1 MILECDAIENPERNE
16 AANMSDDPTPAE
28 NNDDSSDEFSPERHT
43 QEIRHSQVSARVPE
57 GVSRGVFSTGAV
69 VLQGGHEFILDFL
82 LRISTPQQVVARV
95 VLPIG
100 VVPQMIRALRDNL
113 NNYEKRFGTPTIPT
127 PLPPQVT
134 GSGESINVGTGLEA
148 PASSD
153 EPTPPVSDAISGA
166 SASGMGAVGETMTPE
181 SDAVYNSNPETV
193 NKPADTGQKPP
204 SAEELYDELKLPDEM
219 LSGDYANAVRIG
231 HSATEFSFDFIT
243 TFFPRSCVS
252 ARVHMAAPNIPRL
265 LDSLTHS
272 FEQFQ
277 RKVAQQQKRQPPQ
290 QGDQPGNL

>member
-1 MILECDAIENPERNE
+1 
-16 AANMSDDPTPAE
+16 MSDEPTPAE
-28 NNDDSSDEFSPERHT
+28 NNDDFENSNQERHT

-57 GVSRGVFSTGAV
+57 GVAIGVFSTGAV

-82 LRISTPQQVVARV
+82 LRISTPQQVAARV

-113 NNYEKRFGTPTIPT
+113 NNYEKRFGTPVVPT
-127 PLPPQVT
+127 PIPQQVS
-134 GSGESINVGTGLEA
+134 GSADAINVGPGLEVEPSEA
-148 PASSD
+148 
-153 EPTPPVSDAISGA
+153 PTPSVSSVPADVNTGA
-166 SASGMGAVGETMTPE
+166 SGEQQVEKSEAEPEDKPQPEAVT
-181 SDAVYNSNPETV
+181 
-193 NKPADTGQKPP
+193 KPAEAGQKPP
-204 SAEELYDELKLPDEM
+204 SAEDLYDELKLPDEM
-219 LSGDYANAVRIG
+219 LSGVYANAVRIG

-277 RKVAQQQKRQPPQ
+277 RKVAQQQRRQQPPE
-290 QGDQPGNL
+290 GDQPGNL

>member
-1 MILECDAIENPERNE
+1 
-16 AANMSDDPTPAE
+16 MSDEPIPEE
-28 NNDDSSDEFSPERHT
+28 NNDEFNQERHT

-95 VLPIG
+95 VLPLG
-100 VVPQMIRALRDNL
+100 VVPQMIRALKDNL
-113 NNYEKRFGTPTIPT
+113 TNYEKRFGVPTIPT
-127 PLPPQVT
+127 PIPPQVT
-134 GSGESINVGTGLEA
+134 GSAESINVGTGLEVA
-148 PASSD
+148 ASD
-153 EPTPPVSDAISGA
+153 EPTPPVSDVISGV
-166 SASGMGAVGETMTPE
+166 SAGGTGAVGETMTPE
-181 SDAVYNSNPETV
+181 SESEQKSEPKTV
-193 NKPADTGQKPP
+193 IKPAETGQKPP

-219 LSGDYANAVRIG
+219 LCGNYANAVRIG

>member
-1 MILECDAIENPERNE
+1 
-16 AANMSDDPTPAE
+16 MSDEPVPAGNE
-28 NNDDSSDEFSPERHT
+28 DEHSEESNQERHT

-69 VLQGGHEFILDFL
+69 VLQGGHEFIIDFL
-82 LRISTPQQVVARV
+82 LRISTPQQVAARV
-95 VLPIG
+95 VLPLG

-113 NNYEKRFGTPTIPT
+113 NNYETRFGTPVLPT
-127 PLPPQVT
+127 PVTPQVSNPT
-134 GSGESINVGTGLEA
+134 GAINVGPGFEVTPSE
-148 PASSD
+148 
-153 EPTPPVSDAISGA
+153 EPTPPVASVTPEINAGASGA
-166 SASGMGAVGETMTPE
+166 AVDPE
-181 SDAVYNSNPETV
+181 AESE
-193 NKPADTGQKPP
+193 NKPQAQPVTQQTQAGQKPP
-204 SAEELYDELKLPDEM
+204 SAEDLYDELKLPDEM
-219 LSGDYANAVRIG
+219 LSGVYANAVRIG

-277 RKVAQQQKRQPPQ
+277 RKVAQQQRRQQPPED
-290 QGDQPGNL
+290 DQPGNL

>member
-1 MILECDAIENPERNE
+1 
-16 AANMSDDPTPAE
+16 MSDNPTPAD
-28 NNDDSSDEFSPERHT
+28 NNDDSSEFNPERHT

-113 NNYEKRFGTPTIPT
+113 TNYENRFGTPVIPT
-127 PLPPQVT
+127 PLPPAVT
-134 GSGESINVGTGLEA
+134 GSSESINVGAGIETPETEQ
-148 PASSD
+148 SVS
-153 EPTPPVSDAISGA
+153 PTADSVSGA
-166 SASGMGAVGETMTPE
+166 AAGGAGVVGETRTPE
-181 SDAVYNSNPETV
+181 SGNEETSETKISPV
-193 NKPADTGQKPP
+193 QSAQKPP

-219 LSGDYANAVRIG
+219 LSGTYANAVRIG

-252 ARVHMAAPNIPRL
+252 ARVHLAAPNIPRL

-290 QGDQPGNL
+290 QDDLPD

>member
-1 MILECDAIENPERNE
+1 
-16 AANMSDDPTPAE
+16 MSDDFAAE
-28 NNDDSSDEFSPERHT
+28 NNDGGSEENHQERHT

-57 GVSRGVFSTGAV
+57 HVSRGVFSTGAV

-113 NNYEKRFGTPTIPT
+113 TNYENRFGTPTMPT

-134 GSGESINVGTGLEA
+134 SHAESINVGPGMEA
-148 PASSD
+148 PASE
-153 EPTPPVSDAISGA
+153 EPTASVNDVVGGA
-166 SASGMGAVGETMTPE
+166 AAGGAGPVGETSTPSQEPAGTAPPANQETSQPPAE
-181 SDAVYNSNPETV
+181 SA
-193 NKPADTGQKPP
+193 QKPP

-277 RKVAQQQKRQPPQ
+277 RKVAQQQKRQQPP
-290 QGDQPGNL
+290 QGDQPEN

>member
-1 MILECDAIENPERNE
+1 
-16 AANMSDDPTPAE
+16 MSDDPTPAE
-28 NNDDSSDEFSPERHT
+28 NSGEFSHERHT

-82 LRISTPQQVVARV
+82 LRISVPQQVVARV
-95 VLPIG
+95 VLPLG

-113 NNYEKRFGTPTIPT
+113 TNYENRFGVPTIPT
-127 PLPPQVT
+127 PISPQVT
-134 GSGESINVGTGLEA
+134 GSAESINVGTGLEL
-148 PASSD
+148 STSNQ
-153 EPTPPVSDAISGA
+153 PTPPVSDVISGVA
-166 SASGMGAVGETMTPE
+166 AGGTGAVGETTTPE
-181 SDAVYNSNPETV
+181 PGSNENSEKPKTVVNPSE
-193 NKPADTGQKPP
+193 KAQKPP
-204 SAEELYDELKLPDEM
+204 SPEDLYDELKLPDEM
-219 LSGDYANAVRIG
+219 LSGTYANAVRIG

-272 FEQFQ
+272 YEQFQ

-290 QGDQPGNL
+290 QGDQPGNN

>member
-1 MILECDAIENPERNE
+1 
-16 AANMSDDPTPAE
+16 MSDEPTPAE
-28 NNDDSSDEFSPERHT
+28 NNDESSGEFNPERHT

-57 GVSRGVFSTGAV
+57 GVSKGVFSTGAV

-113 NNYEKRFGTPTIPT
+113 NNYEKRFGFPVMPA

-134 GSGESINVGTGLEA
+134 GSSDAINVGAGLEA
-148 PASSD
+148 PSS
-153 EPTPPVSDAISGA
+153 ETPAPPVSEAPSGTSAGGTGAI
-166 SASGMGAVGETMTPE
+166 GETVTSEAESAQSPE
-181 SDAVYNSNPETV
+181 DPQAVEKPQAIEKPPE
-193 NKPADTGQKPP
+193 AAQKPP

-219 LSGDYANAVRIG
+219 LSGVYANAVRIG

-252 ARVHMAAPNIPRL
+252 ARVHLAAPNIPRL

-277 RKVAQQQKRQPPQ
+277 RKVAQQQKRQPPAA
-290 QGDQPGNL
+290 GDQPGEL

>member
-1 MILECDAIENPERNE
+1 MSDESTPEENNEEFNPEH
-16 AANMSDDPTPAE
+16 
-28 NNDDSSDEFSPERHT
+28 HT
-43 QEIRHSQVSARVPE
+43 QEIRHAQVSARVPE

-100 VVPQMIRALRDNL
+100 VIPQMIRALRDNL

-127 PLPPQVT
+127 PLPPPIT
-134 GSGESINVGTGLEA
+134 GSSDAINVGAGLDTPETEQPAA
-148 PASSD
+148 PVAGAAS
-153 EPTPPVSDAISGA
+153 ET
-166 SASGMGAVGETMTPE
+166 SAGGTGAVGETVTPE
-181 SDAVYNSNPETV
+181 AETEPPAQSEV
-193 NKPADTGQKPP
+193 VSKPAENAQKPP

-219 LSGDYANAVRIG
+219 LSGVYANAVRIG

-252 ARVHMAAPNIPRL
+252 ARVHLAAPNIPRL

-290 QGDQPGNL
+290 QGDQPGEL

>member
-1 MILECDAIENPERNE
+1 
-16 AANMSDDPTPAE
+16 MSDNPTPAG
-28 NNDDSSDEFSPERHT
+28 NNEDSPEFNPERHT

-113 NNYEKRFGTPTIPT
+113 TNYENRFGTPIIPT
-127 PLPPQVT
+127 PLPPAVT
-134 GSGESINVGTGLEA
+134 GSSESINVGAGIDTPESEQS
-148 PASSD
+148 ASSVAD
-153 EPTPPVSDAISGA
+153 SVSGA
-166 SASGMGAVGETMTPE
+166 AAGGAGVVGETRTPE
-181 SDAVYNSNPETV
+181 PGNEETSKTSEASETKSSPV
-193 NKPADTGQKPP
+193 ESAQKPP

-219 LSGDYANAVRIG
+219 LCGAYANAVRIG

-252 ARVHMAAPNIPRL
+252 ARVHLAAPNIPRL

-290 QGDQPGNL
+290 QGDLPG

>member
-1 MILECDAIENPERNE
+1 
-16 AANMSDDPTPAE
+16 MSDEPTPAE
-28 NNDDSSDEFSPERHT
+28 NNDESSGDHNPERHT
-43 QEIRHSQVSARVPE
+43 QEVRHSQVSARVPE

-113 NNYEKRFGTPTIPT
+113 NNYENRFGFPTMPA
-127 PLPPQVT
+127 PLPPQAT
-134 GSGESINVGTGLEA
+134 GASDAINVGAGLDSPATETPAAPVTEA
-148 PASSD
+148 P
-153 EPTPPVSDAISGA
+153 
-166 SASGMGAVGETMTPE
+166 SATSAKGTGAVGETITPDAEGTPE
-181 SDAVYNSNPETV
+181 APEQPDPAE
-193 NKPADTGQKPP
+193 KPAEKPVENAQKPP

-219 LSGDYANAVRIG
+219 LSGVYANAVRIG

-252 ARVHMAAPNIPRL
+252 ARVHLAAPNIPRL

-277 RKVAQQQKRQPPQ
+277 RKVAQQQKRQSPPP
-290 QGDQPGNL
+290 GDQTGEI

>member
-1 MILECDAIENPERNE
+1 
-16 AANMSDDPTPAE
+16 MSDEPTPAE
-28 NNDDSSDEFSPERHT
+28 NDDEFNQERHT

-95 VLPIG
+95 VLPLG

-113 NNYEKRFGTPTIPT
+113 TNYENRFGTPTIPT
-127 PLPPQVT
+127 PIPPQVT
-134 GSGESINVGTGLEA
+134 GAAESINVGTGLEA
-148 PASSD
+148 ATTND
-153 EPTPPVSDAISGA
+153 PTPPVSDVISGV
-166 SASGMGAVGETMTPE
+166 SAGGTGAVGETMTPE
-181 SDAVYNSNPETV
+181 ANSDDKSEEPKTVVKSSET
-193 NKPADTGQKPP
+193 AQKPP
-204 SAEELYDELKLPDEM
+204 SAEDLYDELKLPDEM
-219 LSGDYANAVRIG
+219 LSGNYANAVRIG

>member
-1 MILECDAIENPERNE
+1 
-16 AANMSDDPTPAE
+16 MSDELTPAE
-28 NNDDSSDEFSPERHT
+28 NNDEFSPERHT

-95 VLPIG
+95 VLPLG

-134 GSGESINVGTGLEA
+134 GSADSINVGTGFEA
-148 PASSD
+148 PASN
-153 EPTPPVSDAISGA
+153 EPTPPVSDVISGA
-166 SASGMGAVGETMTPE
+166 SASGTGAVGETMTPE
-181 SDAVYNSNPETV
+181 SDAEYKPKPETV
-193 NKPADTGQKPP
+193 NKPAETGQKPP
-204 SAEELYDELKLPDEM
+204 SAEELYDELKLPDDM
-219 LSGDYANAVRIG
+219 LSGVYANAVRIG

-265 LDSLTHS
+265 LDSLSHS
-272 FEQFQ
+272 FDQFQ

>member
-1 MILECDAIENPERNE
+1 
-16 AANMSDDPTPAE
+16 MSDDFTPAE
-28 NNDDSSDEFSPERHT
+28 NNEGSSDENNQERHT

-134 GSGESINVGTGLEA
+134 SSAESINVGPGMEA
-148 PASSD
+148 PASE
-153 EPTPPVSDAISGA
+153 EPTPPVSDAVSGA
-166 SASGMGAVGETMTPE
+166 SASGTGAVGETMTPE
-181 SDAVYNSNPETV
+181 AETESSAEQQPNPAAV
-193 NKPADTGQKPP
+193 NKSTEAGQKPP

-290 QGDQPGNL
+290 QGDQRVIYNPVRNSELFLWFIR

>member
-1 MILECDAIENPERNE
+1 MSAKQVENPKRIET
-16 AANMSDDPTPAE
+16 ADMSDEPTPE
-28 NNDDSSDEFSPERHT
+28 DNNAEFSPERHT

-134 GSGESINVGTGLEA
+134 NSADSINVGTGIEA
-148 PASSD
+148 SASE
-153 EPTPPVSDAISGA
+153 EPTPPVSDVISGA
-166 SASGMGAVGETMTPE
+166 SASGTGAVGETMTPE
-181 SDAVYNSNPETV
+181 SDAASESDVENNSNPETV
-193 NKPADTGQKPP
+193 FKQSETGQKPP
-204 SAEELYDELKLPDEM
+204 SAEELYDDLKLPDEM

-277 RKVAQQQKRQPPQ
+277 RKMAQQQKRQPPQ

>member
-1 MILECDAIENPERNE
+1 
-16 AANMSDDPTPAE
+16 MSDESTPAG
-28 NNDDSSDEFSPERHT
+28 NNDESSGEFNPERHT

-113 NNYEKRFGTPTIPT
+113 TNYENRFGFPTMPA

-134 GSGESINVGTGLEA
+134 SSSDAINVGAGLESPEPEA
-148 PASSD
+148 PA
-153 EPTPPVSDAISGA
+153 PPVSEVPSGT
-166 SASGMGAVGETMTPE
+166 SAGGSGAVGETVTP
-181 SDAVYNSNPETV
+181 DANPPQAAQQPQSAEKTTD
-193 NKPADTGQKPP
+193 ASQKPP

-219 LSGDYANAVRIG
+219 LSGVYANAVRIG

-252 ARVHMAAPNIPRL
+252 ARVHLAAPNIPRL

-277 RKVAQQQKRQPPQ
+277 RKVAQQQKRQPPAS
-290 QGDQPGNL
+290 GDQSGEL

>member
-1 MILECDAIENPERNE
+1 
-16 AANMSDDPTPAE
+16 MSDDLTPAE
-28 NNDDSSDEFSPERHT
+28 NNDGASDEFSPERHT

-134 GSGESINVGTGLEA
+134 GSAEAINVGTGLEA
-148 PASSD
+148 PVSD
-153 EPTPPVSDAISGA
+153 EPSPPVSDVISGA
-166 SASGMGAVGETMTPE
+166 SASGTGAVGETTTPGSGAGQKSKPE
-181 SDAVYNSNPETV
+181 SVSQ
-193 NKPADTGQKPP
+193 PAEPVQKPP

-219 LSGDYANAVRIG
+219 LSGNYANAVRIG

-277 RKVAQQQKRQPPQ
+277 RKVAQQQQKRQPPQ
-290 QGDQPGNL
+290 QGDQPGNF

>member
-1 MILECDAIENPERNE
+1 
-16 AANMSDDPTPAE
+16 MSDEPTPAE
-28 NNDDSSDEFSPERHT
+28 NNDESNQERHT

-95 VLPIG
+95 VLPLG

-113 NNYEKRFGTPTIPT
+113 TNYENRFGAPTIPT
-127 PLPPQVT
+127 PIPPQVS
-134 GSGESINVGTGLEA
+134 GSADSINVGTGLEA
-148 PASSD
+148 ASSD
-153 EPTPPVSDAISGA
+153 EPTPPVADVISGV
-166 SASGMGAVGETMTPE
+166 SAGGTGAVGETMTPE
-181 SDAVYNSNPETV
+181 AESADKSEEPNTEV
-193 NKPADTGQKPP
+193 KPSEKAQKPP
-204 SAEELYDELKLPDEM
+204 SAEDLYDELKLPDEM
-219 LSGDYANAVRIG
+219 LSGNYANAVRIG

>member
-1 MILECDAIENPERNE
+1 
-16 AANMSDDPTPAE
+16 MSDEPTPAE
-28 NNDDSSDEFSPERHT
+28 NNDDSSGDFNPERHT

-57 GVSRGVFSTGAV
+57 GVSKGVFSTGAV
-69 VLQGGHEFILDFL
+69 ILQGGHEFILDFL

-113 NNYEKRFGTPTIPT
+113 NNYENRFGFPTMPA

-134 GSGESINVGTGLEA
+134 GSSDAINVGAGLESPA
-148 PASSD
+148 P
-153 EPTPPVSDAISGA
+153 EVPTPPVSEVPSETSAGGSG
-166 SASGMGAVGETMTPE
+166 GAVGETVTP
-181 SDAVYNSNPETV
+181 DAETAQPAPKPEAV
-193 NKPADTGQKPP
+193 EKPAEAAQKPP

-219 LSGDYANAVRIG
+219 LSGVYANAVRIG

-252 ARVHMAAPNIPRL
+252 ARVHLAAPNIPRL

-277 RKVAQQQKRQPPQ
+277 RKMAQQQKRQTPP
-290 QGDQPGNL
+290 PGEQSGEL

>member
-1 MILECDAIENPERNE
+1 
-16 AANMSDDPTPAE
+16 MSDDLTPAE
-28 NNDDSSDEFSPERHT
+28 NNDDHSEESNQERHT

-82 LRISTPQQVVARV
+82 LRISTPQQVAARV

-113 NNYEKRFGTPTIPT
+113 NNYEKRFGAPVIPT
-127 PLPPQVT
+127 PIPQQVS
-134 GSGESINVGTGLEA
+134 GSADSINVGPGLEVA
-148 PASSD
+148 PS
-153 EPTPPVSDAISGA
+153 EGPTPPVASVGSDINAGA
-166 SASGMGAVGETMTPE
+166 SG
-181 SDAVYNSNPETV
+181 DAVRPEAASESNPQQPAEPV
-193 NKPADTGQKPP
+193 PAPVAKPAEPGQKPP
-204 SAEELYDELKLPDEM
+204 SAEDLYDELKLPDEM
-219 LSGDYANAVRIG
+219 LSGVYANAVRIG

-277 RKVAQQQKRQPPQ
+277 RKVAQQQKRQQPPE
-290 QGDQPGNL
+290 GDQPGNL

>member
-1 MILECDAIENPERNE
+1 
-16 AANMSDDPTPAE
+16 MSDDLTPAE
-28 NNDDSSDEFSPERHT
+28 NNDGSSDENNHERHT

-134 GSGESINVGTGLEA
+134 GSAESINVGPGMET
-148 PASSD
+148 PASE
-153 EPTPPVSDAISGA
+153 EPTPSVSDVISGA
-166 SASGMGAVGETMTPE
+166 SSAGSAGAIGETMTPE
-181 SDAVYNSNPETV
+181 SDADDQKAIPETV
-193 NKPADTGQKPP
+193 NKSVEAGQKPP

-219 LSGDYANAVRIG
+219 LCGNYANAVRIG

-265 LDSLTHS
+265 LDSLSHS

>member
-1 MILECDAIENPERNE
+1 
-16 AANMSDDPTPAE
+16 MSDESTPAE
-28 NNDDSSDEFSPERHT
+28 NNDESNQERHT

-82 LRISTPQQVVARV
+82 LRISTPQQVVERV
-95 VLPIG
+95 VLPLG
-100 VVPQMIRALRDNL
+100 VVPQMIRALKDNL
-113 NNYEKRFGTPTIPT
+113 TNYEKRFGAPSIPT
-127 PLPPQVT
+127 PIPPQVT
-134 GSGESINVGTGLEA
+134 GSAESINVGTGLEA
-148 PASSD
+148 SESE
-153 EPTPPVSDAISGA
+153 EPTPPVSDVVSGV
-166 SASGMGAVGETMTPE
+166 ASGGTGAVGETVTPE
-181 SDAVYNSNPETV
+181 SESDDKDDKTEPETV
-193 NKPADTGQKPP
+193 DKPAEAAQKPP
-204 SAEELYDELKLPDEM
+204 SAEDLYDELKLPDEM
-219 LSGDYANAVRIG
+219 LSGSYANAVRIG

-277 RKVAQQQKRQPPQ
+277 LKVAQQQKRKPPQ

>member
-1 MILECDAIENPERNE
+1 
-16 AANMSDDPTPAE
+16 MSDELTPAE
-28 NNDDSSDEFSPERHT
+28 NDDEFSPERHT

-95 VLPIG
+95 VLPLG

-134 GSGESINVGTGLEA
+134 GPADSINIGTGIEA
-148 PASSD
+148 PASE
-153 EPTPPVSDAISGA
+153 EPTPPVSDFVSGA
-166 SASGMGAVGETMTPE
+166 SASGMGAVGETRTPE
-181 SDAVYNSNPETV
+181 AESTHKSKPETV
-193 NKPADTGQKPP
+193 TRQAESGQKPP
-204 SAEELYDELKLPDEM
+204 SAEELYDELKLPDDM
-219 LSGDYANAVRIG
+219 LSGVYANAVRIG

-265 LDSLTHS
+265 LDSLSHS
-272 FEQFQ
+272 FDQFQ